1 MLKHHLILFFRNFK
15 RHKDTFLVN
24 LLGLAAGLACTL
36 MIYLWVSDELSMD
49 KFHQNDDQIFQV
61 MMRSVSANGVE
72 VGTNNP
78 TGLAGILMDEVPEIE
93 LAVSEGIIPMEYP
106 LIAKGDVYKSIGAYV
121 SPEYFQVFS
130 YPVLAGNGTHFLE
143 DKSGI
148 VISKELAYRIFGEGK
163 NVLGEMVSIDGKG
176 EYQVSGVFEIPTN
189 STRNFDFLIPL
200 ATAFDHY
207 PNLKE
212 DWSSV
217 WVNTF
222 VLAQKGTDRSA
233 IDEKIKGIVTKYTGV
248 QSESLFLRKFSDA
261 YLYGNY
267 ENGLQVG
274 GRISYVKLFALIALF
289 ILVLACIN
297 FMNLS
302 TAKASQRLKEIRVKK
317 AMGAERKT
325 LVMQYLTESVFLSFS
340 AMILA
345 LIVVILLLPQFNELT
360 GKTLSITLSWSMAGS
375 FLGITLL
382 AGLMAGGYPAL
393 YLSGINPIKST
404 LSKRGV
410 PTELW
415 VRKGLIV
422 FQFTLSVVLAVAV
435 LVVHRQIALIQS
447 KQLGYSKENVMY
459 FPIEGEVANH
469 LGSFLEE
476 VKEVSGVKSASSMFM
491 TFLGNINGTN
501 DLSWSSKEEGE
512 RVDMEYR
519 RVNYGLTE
527 LLDLEVLK
535 GRSFDKNRLDTN
547 AIIFNESAVNAM
559 GLEDPIGQ
567 KVRLWG
573 NEREIIGVVKD
584 FHFKSL
590 HEKVKPLF
598 LFINPERTNY
608 VALKLAA
615 GNQQNTI
622 TSLKEFYKAFNPGYV
637 LDYRFMDQAYQEQYI
652 SEQRVSTLSK
662 YFTGLAILIS
672 CLGLFGLAVF
682 SAEKRKKEIGVR
694 KVLGASIGTIVKL
707 MTAEFFKLVL
717 VAFAIAVPISWWASR
732 QWLAG
737 FAYRTSL
744 DWWVFIAAGAMTLL
758 IAILTVST
766 QAFRSANVNPVDS
779 LRDE

>member
-36 MIYLWVSDELSMD
+36 MIYLWVNDEFSVD
-49 KFHQNDDQIFQV
+49 KFHQNDGQIFQV
-61 MMRSVSANGVE
+61 MMKSVSANGVE

-78 TGLAGILMDEVPEIE
+78 TGLTGILMDEVPEIE

-106 LIAKGDVYKSIGAYV
+106 LIVKENVYKSFGAYV

-130 YPVLAGNGTHFLE
+130 YPVLAGNGAHFLE

-148 VISKELAYRIFGEGK
+148 VVSKELANRIFGEGK
-163 NVLGEMVSIDGKG
+163 NVLGEMITIDGKG
-176 EYQVSGVFEIPTN
+176 EYQISGVFETPSN

-222 VLAQKGTDRSA
+222 VLAQKGTDRSV

-289 ILVLACIN
+289 ILILACIN

-325 LVMQYLTESVFLSFS
+325 LVLQYLAESVFMSFS
-340 AMILA
+340 ALVLA
-345 LIVVILLLPQFNELT
+345 VVVVMLLLPQFNELT
-360 GKTLSITLSWSMAGS
+360 GKALSLTLNGPMVGA

-382 AGLMAGGYPAL
+382 AGLLAGAYPAI
-393 YLSGINPIKST
+393 YLSGINPLKST
-404 LSKRGV
+404 LGKGGS
-410 PTELW
+410 PNELW

-435 LVVHRQIALIQS
+435 LVVHRQIELIQT
-447 KQLGYSKENVMY
+447 KQLGYNKENVMY
-459 FPIEGEVANH
+459 FPIEGEVTNH
-469 LGSFLEE
+469 LESFLEE
-476 VKEVSGVKSASSMFM
+476 VTEVPGVKGASSMFM

-501 DLSWSSKEEGE
+501 DVSWSGKEEGE

-535 GRSFDKNRLDTN
+535 GRSFDKKRSDAD

-559 GLEDPIGQ
+559 GLENPVGQ

-608 VALKLAA
+608 VALKLEA

-622 TSLKEFYKAFNPGYV
+622 ASLKKFYKSFNPGYA
-637 LDYRFMDQAYQEQYI
+637 LDYRFLDEAYQEQYV

-694 KVLGASIGTIVKL
+694 KVLGASIGTILKL
-707 MTAEFFKLVL
+707 MTGEFAKLVL
-717 VAFAIAVPISWWASR
+717 VAFAIAVPISWWASK

-744 DWWVFIAAGAMTLL
+744 DWWLFMVAAVVIML
-758 IAILTVST
+758 IAMLTVGT
-766 QAFRSANVNPVDS
+766 QAFRAANVNPVNS